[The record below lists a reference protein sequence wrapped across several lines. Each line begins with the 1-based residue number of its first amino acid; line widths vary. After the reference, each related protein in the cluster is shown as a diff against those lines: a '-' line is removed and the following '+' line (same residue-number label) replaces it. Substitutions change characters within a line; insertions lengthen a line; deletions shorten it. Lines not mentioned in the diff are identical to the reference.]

1 MALFAVFAKA
11 GPMSVEWIR
20 EGLKKHGKSQK
31 GLAEAL
37 HVDPGV
43 VTRLLKG
50 DRQLKAAEVPIIQ
63 RYLNAPP
70 TLDDAPRTFAHT
82 GSEDAYA
89 GVPVFDVRI
98 SAGGGSI
105 ADDEGPKHY
114 LMFRRDWLKS
124 ISRTPSQLC
133 VLEVSG
139 DSMWET
145 LHDGDH
151 TLVDQSQKNPSRE
164 GLYVLRLDDALVVK
178 RISMHPVNKTLTIKS
193 DNPSY
198 PTYNDIKP
206 EDVYIFGRVVW
217 IGRRI

>member
-1 MALFAVFAKA
+1 MDDID
-11 GPMSVEWIR
+11 WIR
-20 EGLKKHGKSQK
+20 DGLKKPGKSQR

-37 HVDPGV
+37 NTDAGV
-43 VTRLLKG
+43 ITRLLQG
-50 DRQLKAAEVPIIQ
+50 GRQLKAKEIPIIR
-63 RYLNAPP
+63 RYLEAP
-70 TLDDAPRTFAHT
+70 TRLVDAPRQFEHSVPIPDDT
-82 GSEDAYA
+82 YA
-89 GVPVFDVRI
+89 PVPVFDVRV
-98 SAGGGSI
+98 SAGGGAI
-105 ADDEGPKHY
+105 ADEEGPKHY

-124 ISRTPSQLC
+124 IARLPSKLC

-145 LHDGDH
+145 LHDGDN
-151 TLVDQSQKNPSRE
+151 TLVDQSQNNPSRE

-198 PTYNDIKP
+198 PTYSDIRP
-206 EDVYIFGRVVW
+206 EDVFIFGRVVW